1 MAWPTAA
8 APGGIRA
15 DPSTDAPSTTA
26 ADADRDDPQPDVARG
41 SVAQRLRAQAV
52 AAGSPD
58 DAVDPADVDLDGPG
72 LSTTDLLARE
82 FGAEVIENRPH
93 VG

>member
-15 DPSTDAPSTTA
+15 DPSPDAGSA
-26 ADADRDDPQPDVARG
+26 AAADRDDMQDDAPRE
-41 SVAQRLRAQAV
+41 SVAGRLRAQAV